1 MFPLWFGVCIFAAA
15 RRFFRMRLAP
25 GLAVLD
31 NATEKIA
38 KQDLDFTVARGR
50 DDELGRLAQS
60 FETMRASLAESQKA
74 LWRTVEERKRLNA
87 AFAHDLRTPLT
98 ILKGKIELL
107 DTRIKAGTASPEQLE
122 ASTAALSAQVE
133 RLERYVAA
141 MSSLQKLEDR
151 EPERSDIAFS
161 RIAEL
166 IEDAGN
172 GLARSNEARFALF
185 ASQRCACEQP
195 SMRVEAR
202 S

>member
-1 MFPLWFGVCIFAAA
+1 
-15 RRFFRMRLAP
+15 MRLAP

-74 LWRTVEERKRLNA
+74 LWRTAEERKRLNA

-98 ILKGKIELL
+98 KLKGKIELL

-122 ASTAALSAQVE
+122 ASTASLSAQVE
-133 RLERYVAA
+133 RLNAT
-141 MSSLQKLEDR
+141 
-151 EPERSDIAFS
+151 S
-161 RIAEL
+161 R
-166 IEDAGN
+166 
-172 GLARSNEARFALF
+172 
-185 ASQRCACEQP
+185 P
-195 SMRVEAR
+195 
-202 S
+202 